1 MGRSSIFS
9 TVNYVTVRPQALCP
23 LAKAALA
30 ARHVLEVSILHST
43 SQQKRN
49 LPARPRSDE
58 SRPRTFPH
66 RGFVVAAAAIIV
78 ALTLHRR
85 IRLREGL
92 LFLVLDLLAV

>member
-30 ARHVLEVSILHST
+30 ARHVFQSILHST